1 MKLVITQM
9 PQWLIKNLLLLAI
22 LSSMGCR
29 SEAIQADNLKKA
41 FLKTPWKEA
50 IQVELAVSKSD
61 QAKGLSGKKK
71 GSLKFHQGMLFLY
84 KEDGPKSFW
93 MPDTYFDLDIIF
105 LDKDLK
111 ILNIQRKVPHHPG
124 RDEPPAIARTPAI
137 MSRHILEL
145 AADSKISK
153 KLRVGQQLKWASPTP
168 ILEIIS
174 KTHHGQ

>member
-1 MKLVITQM
+1 M

-29 SEAIQADNLKKA
+29 SEANLANNLKKG
-41 FLKTPWKEA
+41 LLRTPWKEL
-50 IQVELAVSKSD
+50 IHVELALTKSD
-61 QAKGLSGKKK
+61 QAKGLSGRKK
-71 GSLKFHQGMLFLY
+71 GSLKPNQGMLFLY
-84 KEDGPKSFW
+84 REKSPKSFW

-145 AADSKISK
+145 PADSKISK
-153 KLRVGQQLKWASPTP
+153 KLRVGQQFKWGGETP
-168 ILEIIS
+168 LLEIIS